1 MLQKQVESA
10 EKQIDTLNQTYRQY
24 QAMRAGQIT
33 DISTKKQVSNSQ
45 KSLAQNQLREA
56 LASIEALKQQ
66 KESSLKQIDTQIA
79 QTQLGQNNAS
89 VMIDNAKVISPI
101 N

>member
-24 QAMRAGQIT
+24 QVMRAGQIT

>member
-24 QAMRAGQIT
+24 EAMSAGQIT

-45 KSLAQNQLREA
+45 KSLAQNQL
-56 LASIEALKQQ
+56 
-66 KESSLKQIDTQIA
+66 
-79 QTQLGQNNAS
+79 
-89 VMIDNAKVISPI
+89 
-101 N
+101 